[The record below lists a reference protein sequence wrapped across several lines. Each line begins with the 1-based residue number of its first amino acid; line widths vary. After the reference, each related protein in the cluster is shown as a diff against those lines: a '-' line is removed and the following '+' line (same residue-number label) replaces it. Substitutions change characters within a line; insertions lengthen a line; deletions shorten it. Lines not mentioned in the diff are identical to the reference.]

1 MKTILVIQHVE
12 AEYLGLMEDHLE
24 SRSVRFQ
31 YCRPFVPGASLPES
45 PEGYDGLVLLGA
57 GPLGVVSGSLIPSLA
72 RELRLTAAFLKAGLP
87 VIGVEAGAIL
97 LAVAAGGGADDA
109 PLRLAVGEATRAEPD
124 ALGGTM
130 PESFPFATYM
140 RDRPVLPDGAVTL
153 ARDGAGEAV
162 VFAVG
167 PGAIGFVGHPGIKSA
182 MVEDVI
188 MEFDETPD
196 DTAERLADLRAAQAG
211 IAEALTALMV
221 GIVAEAGWMSTDR
234 D

>member
-1 MKTILVIQHVE
+1 MLQPD
-12 AEYLGLMEDHLE
+12 L
-24 SRSVRFQ
+24 
-31 YCRPFVPGASLPES
+31 
-45 PEGYDGLVLLGA
+45 
-57 GPLGVVSGSLIPSLA
+57 
-72 RELRLTAAFLKAGLP
+72 
-87 VIGVEAGAIL
+87 
-97 LAVAAGGGADDA
+97 
-109 PLRLAVGEATRAEPD
+109 GEATRAEPD